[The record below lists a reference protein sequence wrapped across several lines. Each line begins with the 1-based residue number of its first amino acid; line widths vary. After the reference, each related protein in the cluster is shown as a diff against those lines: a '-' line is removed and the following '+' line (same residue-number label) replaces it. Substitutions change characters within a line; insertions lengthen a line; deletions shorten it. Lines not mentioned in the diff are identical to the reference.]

1 VKSIDV
7 RLKEL
12 CSTLTL
18 EEKVSL
24 LTGRDFWSTQGIERI
39 GLRPVVF
46 SDGPSGIR
54 GQAWDERD
62 PSTNLPSSTALSASW
77 DRTIARRYGQV
88 LADEAQRKGVDV
100 VLGPT
105 INMHRTPT
113 GGRHFEAFSED
124 PLLTGDLAAAYVD
137 GIQELGIGATPKHY
151 LCNDFETERYTVDVR
166 VDERTLREIYLTAFE
181 KSVTEAHAWLVMSSY
196 NAING
201 ATASENQ
208 LLESP
213 LNDEW
218 DFDGVMIGDWTG
230 VRSLE
235 SARFSQDLAMPGPD
249 GPWGQAL
256 VDAVESGW
264 IDEALI
270 DRKVLRILGLAAR
283 CGAIESIQPDHPRR
297 LSGVD
302 AAGFARRAAVAGSV
316 LLTNTGVLPIDPTT
330 PRRIAVVGHSARTP
344 RTQGGGSATVVPH
357 HVVTPLDGIRE
368 AFPDATIDYLPGVL
382 VENSLTEL
390 PASALTNPVTGERG
404 ARVQFLDVDR
414 SEIHVEDRR
423 ASKLVWFGGDAP
435 IERTAELRIATTF
448 VPDTTGTISLGIA
461 TVGRVVLEVDGEVVL
476 DTVIE
481 PIGTDLGAALLAP
494 PAAAVSLDVTS
505 GTPLEMRIVHTPRR
519 GGEGLQNALGITI
532 GLLPL
537 DIDDDVLIADAA
549 AAARE
554 SDLVIVV
561 VGSNKELEAEG
572 ADRETLSLPGRQDD
586 LVRAVAATG
595 TDVVVV
601 VNCGA
606 PVLLPW
612 ADEVAAVLQVWF
624 GGQEMGGA
632 LGDMLVGVSEPGGRL
647 PTTWPAREEDV
658 PVLHVVP
665 VDGVVEYSEGIHVGY
680 RGWLRGGVT
689 PAWPFGHGL
698 GYTSWEFTDLV
709 AESPVS
715 ADADS
720 TTVTVTVRNT
730 GDRRGKTVVQVYAS
744 RSDSAVDR
752 PVRWLAGF
760 ATVEIDAGT
769 STDVPVSVDAR
780 AFAHFDRDWRWEPGE
795 FTLQAGTSS
804 AHLPLRTTVA
814 VRP

>member
-1 VKSIDV
+1 MKSFDV

-12 CSTLTL
+12 CSILSL

-24 LTGRDFWSTQGIERI
+24 LTGQDFWSTQGIERI

-77 DRTIARRYGQV
+77 DRSIARRYGHV

-124 PLLTGDLAAAYVD
+124 PLLTGDLAAAYVE

-166 VDERTLREIYLTAFE
+166 VDERTLREVYLMAFE
-181 KSVTEAHAWLVMSSY
+181 KAVTEAHAWLVMSSY
-196 NAING
+196 NSVNG
-201 ATASENQ
+201 ATASENV

-218 DFDGVMIGDWTG
+218 GFDGVMIGDWTG

-249 GPWGQAL
+249 GPWGDAL
-256 VDAVESGW
+256 VEAVRSGS
-264 IDEALI
+264 IDESVV

-283 CGAIESIQPDHPRR
+283 CGAIDSIEPEQPRR
-297 LSGVD
+297 ESGVD
-302 AAGFARRAAVAGSV
+302 AAGFARDAAVAGAV
-316 LLTNTGVLPIDPTT
+316 LLTNTGVLPVDPAT
-330 PRRIAVVGHSARTP
+330 PRRIAVVGHSARSP

-368 AFPDATIDYLPGVL
+368 AFPDARVDYLPGVL

-390 PASALTNPVTGERG
+390 PASSLTNPHTDERG
-404 ARVQFLDVDR
+404 ARVQFVGEDGTQ
-414 SEIHVEDRR
+414 IHVEDRR

-435 IERTAELRIATTF
+435 IERTAELRIATTY
-448 VPDTTGTISLGIA
+448 VPDTTGPISFGIA
-461 TVGRVVLEVDGEVVL
+461 TVGGVVVEVDGQVVL

-481 PIGTDLGAALLAP
+481 PVGTDLGAALLAP
-494 PAAAVSLDVTS
+494 PAAAVTLDVVS
-505 GTPLEMRIVHTPRR
+505 GTPLEVRIVLTPRR
-519 GGEGLQNALGITI
+519 SGEGLQNALGITF
-532 GLLPL
+532 GLLPS
-537 DIDDDVLIADAA
+537 DIDDDVLIADAVA
-549 AAARE
+549 AAHV
-554 SDLVIVV
+554 SDLVVVV
-561 VGSNKELEAEG
+561 VGSNKELESEG
-572 ADRETLSLPGRQDD
+572 ADRETLGLPGRQDD

-612 ADEVAAVLQVWF
+612 ADEVGAVLQAWF

-632 LGDMLVGVSEPGGRL
+632 LGDVLTGRREPGGRL
-647 PTTWPAREEDV
+647 PTTWPAREQDV
-658 PVLHVVP
+658 PVLHVEP

-680 RGWLRGGVT
+680 RGWLRDGAA
-689 PAWPFGHGL
+689 PAWAFGHGL
-698 GYTSWEFTDLV
+698 GYTTWQLTQLTADVEIP
-709 AESPVS
+709 AEAGTVS
-715 ADADS
+715 
-720 TTVTVTVRNT
+720 VEVGVRNA
-730 GDRRGKTVVQVYAS
+730 GGRRGKTVVQLYAS
-744 RSDSAVDR
+744 RSDSSIER
-752 PVRWLAGF
+752 PALWLVGF
-760 ATVEIDAGT
+760 ETVELDAGEET
-769 STDVPVSVDAR
+769 SVRVPLDGR
-780 AFAHFDRDWRWEPGE
+780 AFAHFDREWRWEPGT
-795 FTLQAGTSS
+795 FTLRAGTSS
-804 AHLPLRTTVA
+804 SDLALRGAITVRA
-814 VRP
+814 

>member
-1 VKSIDV
+1 MKSIDV

-12 CSTLTL
+12 CSALTL
-18 EEKVSL
+18 DEKVSL

-54 GQAWDERD
+54 GRAWDERD

-124 PLLTGDLAAAYVD
+124 PLLTADLAAAYVE

-166 VDERTLREIYLTAFE
+166 VDERTLREVYLMAFE
-181 KSVTEAHAWLVMSSY
+181 KAVKEARAWLVMSSY
-196 NAING
+196 NSVNG
-201 ATASENQ
+201 ATASENK

-256 VDAVESGW
+256 VDAVVAGS
-264 IDEALI
+264 IDEALV
-270 DRKVLRILGLAAR
+270 DRKVLRVLGLAAR
-283 CGAIESIQPDHPRR
+283 CGAIDSIEPEQAQR
-297 LSGVD
+297 LSGLD
-302 AAGFARRAAVAGSV
+302 AAHFAREAAAAGSV
-316 LLTNTGVLPIDPTT
+316 LLTNTGVLPVDPAR
-330 PRRIAVVGHSARTP
+330 PRRVAVIGHSARSP

-368 AFPDATIDYLPGVL
+368 AFPDSTVDFLPGVL
-382 VENSLTEL
+382 VENGLTEL
-390 PASALTNPVTGERG
+390 PASSLTNPHSGDRG
-404 ARVQFLDVDR
+404 ARVQFLDEDGA
-414 SEIHVEDRR
+414 EIHVEDRR

-435 IERTAELRIATTF
+435 IERTAELRIVATY
-448 VPDTTGTISLGIA
+448 VPDTTGVISFGIA
-461 TVGRVVLEVDGEVVL
+461 TVGAVVVEVDGEVVL

-494 PAAAVSLDVTS
+494 PSSAVTLDVES
-505 GTPLEMRIVHTPRR
+505 GTPLDVRIVLRPRR
-519 GGEGLQNALGITI
+519 GGEGLQNALGITF
-532 GLLPL
+532 GLLPP
-537 DIDDDVLIADAA
+537 DIDDDVLIADAVG
-549 AAARE
+549 AARA
-554 SDLVIVV
+554 SDLVVVV
-561 VGSNKELEAEG
+561 VGSNKELESEG

-586 LVRAVAATG
+586 LVSAVAATG

-612 ADEVAAVLQVWF
+612 ADEVGAVLQAWF

-632 LGDMLVGVSEPGGRL
+632 LGDMLVGHREPGGRL
-647 PTTWPAREEDV
+647 PTTWPAREQDV

-680 RGWLRGGVT
+680 RGWLKDGVE
-689 PAWPFGHGL
+689 PAWAFGHGL
-698 GYTSWEFTDLV
+698 GYTSWEIIDLEVADLV
-709 AESPVS
+709 SAAADVLPVS
-715 ADADS
+715 VS
-720 TTVTVTVRNT
+720 VRNV
-730 GDRRGKTVVQVYAS
+730 GSRRGKTVVQVYAS
-744 RSDSAVDR
+744 RAETTVDR

-760 ATVEIDAGT
+760 ATVELDAGAEAVVEVLV
-769 STDVPVSVDAR
+769 DVR
-780 AFAHFDRDWRWEPGE
+780 TFAHFDREWRWEPGE
-795 FTLQAGTSS
+795 FTLQVGTSS
-804 AHLPLRTTVA
+804 DDLPLLARVTV
-814 VRP
+814 RS